1 MAWVALIVCGLVLW
15 GSSAG
20 VLAMG
25 RDIWPGEI
33 PDAVRLAVAPTI
45 AAAVTL
51 AQKIAAPDL
60 DAWVRAVGL
69 TLIVAALDALF
80 LARLVDRRDGLAGDA
95 LGGWLPLAAIFAASL
110 LVGLFAP
117 K

>member
-1 MAWVALIVCGLVLW
+1 MAWVALIIGGLVLW

-33 PDAVRLAVAPTI
+33 PDAVRLAVAPTV
-45 AAAVTL
+45 AGAVTL

-60 DAWVRAVGL
+60 NAWIRAVGL
-69 TLIVAALDALF
+69 TLIVAALDALI
-80 LARLVDRRDGLAGDA
+80 LGRLVDRREGLARDP
-95 LGGWLPLAAIFAASL
+95 LGGWLPLAAIFAASV

-117 K
+117 N